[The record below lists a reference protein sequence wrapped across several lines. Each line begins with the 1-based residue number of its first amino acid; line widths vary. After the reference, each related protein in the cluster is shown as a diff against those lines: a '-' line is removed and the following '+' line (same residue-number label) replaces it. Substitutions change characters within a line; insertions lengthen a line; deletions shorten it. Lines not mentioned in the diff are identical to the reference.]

1 MTRSAVG
8 TGTHRILLVED
19 HACFREA
26 LAYVLGDDPGFA
38 VTAQAGSLA
47 EAREQIRHADIALV
61 DLGLPDGEGVHVV
74 KELRRANR
82 RCRLMILSASV
93 DPFELLRA
101 VEAGAAGVLHKSTRI
116 TEIAG
121 AIGRLVRGEDPMP
134 EETRRMLRLAGSA
147 RERQTRRDAE
157 RLTPRERTVLGALGQ
172 GLDNDEIA
180 RRLGMTL
187 RTERAHMVH
196 ILAKLGA
203 HSRLEALVRAVRCGV
218 LEIR

>member
-1 MTRSAVG
+1 MLSAVE
-8 TGTHRILLVED
+8 TETTRVLLVED
-19 HACFREA
+19 HASFREA
-26 LAYVLGDDPGFA
+26 LAYVLGGHPGFT

-47 EAREQIRHADIALV
+47 EARVAIRDADVALV
-61 DLGLPDGEGVHVV
+61 DLGLPDGAGVEVIRA
-74 KELRRANR
+74 LRRANR
-82 RCRLMILSASV
+82 RCRLMVLSASV
-93 DPFELLRA
+93 DDFELLHA
-101 VEAGAAGVLHKSTRI
+101 VEAGAVGVLHKSSRL

-134 EETRRMLRLAGSA
+134 EETRTKLRLAGSTKE
-147 RERQTRRDAE
+147 RETRRDAE
-157 RLTPRERTVLGALGQ
+157 RLTPRERKVLGALGQ

-203 HSRLEALVRAVRCGV
+203 HSRLEALVRAARCGAV
-218 LEIR
+218 EIR